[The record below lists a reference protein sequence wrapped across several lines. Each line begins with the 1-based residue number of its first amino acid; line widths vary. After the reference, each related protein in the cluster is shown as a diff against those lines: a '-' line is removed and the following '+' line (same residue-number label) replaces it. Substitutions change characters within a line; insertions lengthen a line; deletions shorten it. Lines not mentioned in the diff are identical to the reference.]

1 MRFVS
6 RGPGTLVDMLR
17 SYVLAAALL
26 LPFAAQATVLYK
38 SIDANGTVSFSD
50 MPPAAGTK
58 VLETRTIGP
67 SGFSA
72 PATSTSQAPA
82 PDPLA
87 TSFELDAA
95 LAKANAQLDQAER
108 ELALARR
115 ELWSPREGLRLVDR
129 RMTAQDDAR
138 VEFFKRNV
146 TAARHAL
153 LEIIRDRRNQMVAA
167 AGARDGSPRIAMR

>member
-1 MRFVS
+1 
-6 RGPGTLVDMLR
+6 MLR
-17 SYVLAAALL
+17 SLVLAATLF
-26 LPFAAQATVLYK
+26 LPLAVQATVLYK
-38 SIDANGTVSFSD
+38 SVDANGTVSFSD
-50 MPPAAGTK
+50 MPPAAGAK

-72 PATSTSQAPA
+72 PASSIPQAPVT
-82 PDPLA
+82 DPLA

-115 ELWSPREGLRLVDR
+115 DLWSPREGLRLAER
-129 RMTAQDDAR
+129 RMTSADDAR

-146 TAARHAL
+146 IAARHAL
-153 LEIIRDRRNQMVAA
+153 LEIVRDRRNQMVAA
-167 AGARDGSPRIAMR
+167 VSTRDGSPRIAMR